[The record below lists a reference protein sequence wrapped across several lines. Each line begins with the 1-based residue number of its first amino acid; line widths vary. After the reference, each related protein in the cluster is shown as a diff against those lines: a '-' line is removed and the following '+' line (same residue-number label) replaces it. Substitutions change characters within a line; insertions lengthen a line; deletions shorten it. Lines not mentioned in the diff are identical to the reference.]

1 MKTRYCQVRVTW
13 LRHLLHSTTC
23 K

>member
-13 LRHLLHSTTC
+13 LCHLLHSTTC